1 MQSDFGKKQQK
12 NTSGKN
18 RFNALRPED
27 KALWDAVAKSIRP
40 LRMSTVMAQA
50 DSDPAEF
57 KTMLATSG
65 DIAALDKNKAKRAQ
79 ADNYQSKVSSTK
91 NDNASINPIDRKT
104 HRKIAKGRLDID
116 GRIDLHGLTQSEAH
130 TLLLRFLQSAQ
141 FRGFRHVLIITGKG
155 KSLQSDGILRQL
167 VPHWLS
173 TPAFRIYISA
183 INDAARHHGG
193 DGAIYLKLR
202 KLSA

>member
-12 NTSGKN
+12 NTSGKS
-18 RFNALRPED
+18 RFNVLRPED

-40 LRMSTVMAQA
+40 LRMSTAIAQA

-57 KTMLATSG
+57 KTMLASG
-65 DIAALDKNKAKRAQ
+65 DIAPLDKNKAKRAQ
-79 ADNYQSKVSSTK
+79 ADNYSPKSSRRN
-91 NDNASINPIDRKT
+91 NDGGLINPIDRKT